1 MIEAK
6 DLEDKVQ
13 DILTKAVGSVKRTK
27 SKDDE
32 KLKLF
37 LDVYYDLNRFIMHFI
52 NTRRFKE
59 IKKFSKKN
67 EYDLTGM
74 YRLFDGASIE
84 DEMPKTNII
93 NFKGYINSG
102 NTLLINKYEEIIRIR
117 KFMKDWVRVFEK
129 EVGRLIEQLELRE
142 ALYQQDMKLIMESWR
157 KYNKKTLLESR
168 RKQ

>member
-6 DLEDKVQ
+6 DLEDEVQ
-13 DILTKAVGSVKRTK
+13 DLLIKAVGSVKRTK

-52 NTRRFKE
+52 NDRRFKE
-59 IKKFSKKN
+59 MKKFSKNN
-67 EYDLTGM
+67 EYDLTRM

-93 NFKGYINSG
+93 NFKGYINSE
-102 NTLLINKYEEIIRIR
+102 NTLLIDKYEKIIQLRN
-117 KFMKDWVRVFEK
+117 FMKKWVAEFEK
-129 EVGRLIEQLELRE
+129 QVGKLREELELRE
-142 ALYQQDMKLIMESWR
+142 ALYQQDMKLIIESWR